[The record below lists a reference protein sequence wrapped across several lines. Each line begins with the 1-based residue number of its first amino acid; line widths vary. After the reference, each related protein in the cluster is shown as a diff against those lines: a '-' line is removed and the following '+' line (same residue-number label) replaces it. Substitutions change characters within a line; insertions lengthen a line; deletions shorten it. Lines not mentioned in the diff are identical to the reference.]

1 MGGKI
6 DVLKGRIMEAVGAL
20 LGNQKLRM
28 QGQAEQALG
37 MTRQTVHKE
46 VTAAKQAAQ
55 NTADTVRNSL

>member
-6 DVLKGRIMEAVGAL
+6 DVVKGRLMEAVGTL
-20 LGNQKLRM
+20 IGNKKLRV

-37 MTRQTVHKE
+37 MTRQTVQKE
-46 VTAAKQAAQ
+46 VTEVKQAAQ

>member
-6 DVLKGRIMEAVGAL
+6 DVVKGRLMEAVGTL
-20 LGNQKLRM
+20 IGNKKLRV

-37 MTRQTVHKE
+37 MTRQTVQKE